1 MTELGVDTLDSLVL
15 MFDAVL
21 DVLMETTIGRL
32 NHEVVLHGWGL
43 RLEHIEELPLFF
55 ERQRLLIEKLFF
67 PDFKFL
73 SIHI

>member
-1 MTELGVDTLDSLVL
+1 ML
-15 MFDAVL
+15 DAVL
-21 DVLMETTIGRL
+21 DVLVETTVSRMDY
-32 NHEVVLHGWGL
+32 EVVLHGWGL

-55 ERQRLLIEKLFF
+55 EREHLLIEKLIF